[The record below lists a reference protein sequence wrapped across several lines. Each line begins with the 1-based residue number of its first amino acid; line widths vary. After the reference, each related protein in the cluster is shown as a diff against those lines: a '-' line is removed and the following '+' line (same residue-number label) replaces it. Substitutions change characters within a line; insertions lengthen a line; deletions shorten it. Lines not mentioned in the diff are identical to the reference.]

1 MKRPDGVTLI
11 SVYYWFLTAMFTLGI
26 CGVFFGMFS
35 SIAGGERG
43 VVGAVIGLVFGLFFT
58 VAAAVATAWVGWGL
72 WNLKS
77 WSRMAAIVLAILQ
90 LFGFPIGTV
99 IGALIIWYLWKD
111 PDALAA
117 FGLSPS

>member
-11 SVYYWFLTAMFTLGI
+11 SVYYWFLAAFFTLGV
-26 CGVFFGMFS
+26 CGVPIGVFGDHRS
-35 SIAGGERG
+35 VI
-43 VVGAVIGLVFGLFFT
+43 GAVFALVFGLFFT
-58 VAAAVATAWVGWGL
+58 IAGAMATAVVGWGL

-77 WSRMAAIVLAILQ
+77 WARMAAIVLAILQ
-90 LFGFPIGTV
+90 LFFFPIGTV